1 MTGASKRQKIALFGV
16 FGVGNLGNEC
26 TLQAMIFHLRRLIP
40 GAEIICVCSD
50 PAVVSSTYRITAVPI
65 RQAPLR
71 PLANRLAKA
80 LRRVFVGI
88 PLEVARLYKSF
99 RALKGVEML
108 VMTGTGMLGDVGIGP
123 FGLHYDILKWSLVAK
138 LRGCKLLFVSVGVGP
153 LTNPMSKRFVRMS
166 LALANYRSY
175 RDDFSKQYL
184 KELRLNRPADPVFPD
199 LAFSLPDA
207 MIPRQVADRAGQP
220 PVVGVGIITYSNL
233 RESSAKGD
241 DAYREY
247 LARLTA
253 FISWSRMN
261 NYTVRL
267 LIGDAV
273 HDHRARLDLKSS
285 LEAAG
290 LNYGDGKIIDEPAST
305 VDEVISQLAASEI
318 VVASRFHN
326 VLLALWLNKPVLAIS
341 FHEKVDSLMQAVGLG
356 EFRQDINDI
365 NVDKMTEQF
374 RTLEFSAVAVK
385 AQVKEKAEAYRTAL
399 EQQYERIFCM
409 R

>member
-26 TLQAMIFHLRRLIP
+26 TLQAMIFHVRRLIP
-40 GAEIICVCSD
+40 DAEILCVCSD
-50 PAVVSSTYRITAVPI
+50 PAVVSSTYGIPAVPI
-65 RQAPLR
+65 RRAPLP
-71 PLANRLAKA
+71 PLANRFARF
-80 LRRVFVGI
+80 LRRIFVGV
-88 PLEVARLYKSF
+88 PLEFARLYKNF

-108 VMTGTGMLGDVGIGP
+108 VMTGTGMLGDLGIGP

-153 LTNPMSKRFVRMS
+153 LTNPMSKRFVRTS

-184 KELRLNRPADPVFPD
+184 NELHLHRPADPVFPD

-207 MIPRQVADRAGQP
+207 TVPQPAADPASWPR
-220 PVVGVGIITYSNL
+220 VVGMGIITYSNL
-233 RESSAKGD
+233 RESSATGD
-241 DAYREY
+241 DAYNEY
-247 LARLTA
+247 LARLTD
-253 FISWSRMN
+253 FISWLRKN
-261 NYTVRL
+261 NYIVRL

-273 HDHRARLDLKSS
+273 HDQRARLDLKSS
-285 LEAAG
+285 LEVAG
-290 LNYGDGKIIDEPAST
+290 LSYGDGKIIDEPAST

-341 FHEKVDSLMQAVGLG
+341 FHEKVDSLMEAVGLG

-365 NVDKMTEQF
+365 DVDRMTKQL
-374 RTLEFSAVAVK
+374 RTLEQTATAVK
-385 AQVKEKAEAYRTAL
+385 AQIKEKAEEYRAAL
-399 EQQYERIFCM
+399 DEQYERIFCM

>member
-1 MTGASKRQKIALFGV
+1 MTGASERRTIALFGA

-26 TLQAMIFHLRRLIP
+26 TLQAMIFHVRRLIP

-50 PAVVSSTYRITAVPI
+50 PAAVSSTYRIPAVPI
-65 RQAPLR
+65 RQAPLL
-71 PLANRLAKA
+71 PLANRFARV
-80 LRRVFVGI
+80 LRRIFVGI
-88 PLEVARLYKSF
+88 PREFARVYKNF
-99 RALKGVEML
+99 RALKGLEML

-153 LTNPMSKRFVRMS
+153 LTNPISKRFVRMS

-175 RDDFSKQYL
+175 RDEFSKQYL
-184 KELRLNRPADPVFPD
+184 KELHLNRPADPVFPD
-199 LAFSLPDA
+199 LAFSLPDE
-207 MIPRQVADRAGQP
+207 MIPQPIADPTAQP
-220 PVVGVGIITYSNL
+220 RVVGVGIITYSNL
-233 RESSAKGD
+233 RESSANSD
-241 DAYREY
+241 HAYREY

-253 FISWSRMN
+253 FISWLRKN
-261 NYTVRL
+261 KYTVRL

-273 HDHRARLDLKSS
+273 HDHRARLDLKFS
-285 LEAAG
+285 LEAVG

-305 VDEVISQLAASEI
+305 VDEVISQLAVSEI

-341 FHEKVDSLMQAVGLG
+341 FHEKVDSLMEAVGLG
-356 EFRQDINDI
+356 KFRQDINNID
-365 NVDKMTEQF
+365 VDKMTEQF
-374 RTLEFSAVAVK
+374 RTLEATAVAVK
-385 AQVKEKAEAYRTAL
+385 AQIKEKAEAYRAAL
-399 EQQYERIFCM
+399 DEQYERIVSI